1 MWLKPWLSMKK
12 HLGLAALCSMSQ
24 AITVSLIPA
33 IAMLHESGD
42 YGELDTGNTA
52 LAFSSVAL
60 MTSLGKTPG
69 VPDVKAPVFEIAFE
83 TDNVQS
89 ALDAAINA
97 GATLVQSVK
106 DEPWGQTTAYV
117 TDMNDY
123 LVEIC
128 SPVRA

>member
-1 MWLKPWLSMKK
+1 MKFK
-12 HLGLAALCSMSQ
+12 YAILYVRNVAETLAFYEKAFGFSR
-24 AITVSLIPA
+24 
-33 IAMLHESGD
+33 AMLHESGD

>member
-1 MWLKPWLSMKK
+1 MKFK
-12 HLGLAALCSMSQ
+12 YAILYVRNVAETLAFYEKAFGFSR
-24 AITVSLIPA
+24 
-33 IAMLHESGD
+33 AMLHESGD

-83 TDNVQS
+83 TDNVHS